1 MQDLETARAGTP
13 GGSPGAAAR
22 ASRWPGSWRVRLH
35 QIPDGGQDCDHRYQ
49 SQGYQPGPV
58 LRRLIQIR
66 DGECAMPCCARTP
79 RTSEWEHAIP
89 WPAGRTC
96 SCNGGLHCKRDHL
109 IKQDPRWSITQNPDA
124 TRTWT
129 TPAGLTYTKPRKQ
142 YPT

>member
-66 DGECAMPCCARTP
+66 DGECAMPCCA
-79 RTSEWEHAIP
+79 
-89 WPAGRTC
+89 
-96 SCNGGLHCKRDHL
+96 
-109 IKQDPRWSITQNPDA
+109 
-124 TRTWT
+124 
-129 TPAGLTYTKPRKQ
+129 
-142 YPT
+142 